1 MSKIITEV
9 RDEIRAV
16 KLVLN
21 SFEEYKYS
29 ESLRQ
34 DYLKK
39 AMSQEKMLRTYRKF
53 SLAGL
58 QASLVALQAKEVALL
73 NQQQDVAGKS
83 CVCMCSSW
91 FRVMRCVC
99 VCQRRPQPRTCLS
112 VTLRRRRE

>member
-16 KLVLN
+16 KLVID
-21 SFEEYKYS
+21 SFEEYEYS

-39 AMSQEKMLRTYRKF
+39 AVSQEKMLRTYRKF
-53 SLAGL
+53 PLARL
-58 QASLVALQAKEVALL
+58 QDAFVALQAKEVALL

-83 CVCMCSSW
+83 CVCMCSAW
-91 FRVMRCVC
+91 FRVIV
-99 VCQRRPQPRTCLS
+99 VFVYASGDPSQEHACQ
-112 VTLRRRRE
+112 